1 MRAAVHALR
10 QCAAEAP
17 AHIRQVFW
25 CCSTGSSKKY
35 KSISFFYKH
44 CFATSLYFWF
54 CVSAKSCQNL
64 RLKNWISKNNFK
76 LLWTGEA
83 FFSPTSRS
91 ILLFI
96 TNVWIVLRL
105 NFAGCWHLSSD
116 SSGSSRSAFS
126 WLNNFQRSPV
136 RFQPSTME
144 LEEVISYKNVKFY
157 KMTVLWEMTLLF
169 QELIK
174 LRQVTKITTWKSMKP
189 VVSVLDAI
197 FRGFR
202 FVGVTEVQVPFIW

>member
-64 RLKNWISKNNFK
+64 RLKNWISKNNYF
-76 LLWTGEA
+76 LLWTSEA
-83 FFSPTSRS
+83 LFLQHRVQSSS
-91 ILLFI
+91 SSQKSESCYVWILLDVDIWVLVHQYQDF
-96 TNVWIVLRL
+96 NDWII
-105 NFAGCWHLSSD
+105 SSGHQFD
-116 SSGSSRSAFS
+116 SSHQQWSLRR
-126 WLNNFQRSPV
+126 WLV
-136 RFQPSTME
+136 T
-144 LEEVISYKNVKFY
+144 KNVEFY
-157 KMTVLWEMTLLF
+157 KMTVLWEMTLSF

-174 LRQVTKITTWKSMKP
+174 LRQVTKITTWKSTKP
-189 VVSVLDAI
+189 VLSVLDAI
-197 FRGFR
+197 FQGFR
-202 FVGVTEVQVPFIW
+202 WVGVTEVQVPFIW